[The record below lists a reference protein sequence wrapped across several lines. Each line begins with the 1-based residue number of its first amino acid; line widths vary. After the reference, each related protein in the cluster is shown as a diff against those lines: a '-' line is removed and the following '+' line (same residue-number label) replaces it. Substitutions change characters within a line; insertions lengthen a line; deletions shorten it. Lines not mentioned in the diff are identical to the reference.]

1 MKKLGGN
8 IRHIMEQQY
17 KDHTGD
23 TDPDTVVD
31 PFLMSQRQGGNT
43 DPVADLTAEIGG
55 QNRENG
61 NDSGIVVIQGQ
72 KQNQRQVNDKR
83 INLLRK
89 GKPVQEKGNEK
100 KTAGQAGK
108 GQQGQVILP
117 VQLDAEKCGRGIDP
131 EQQGCRIVYKT

>member
-17 KDHTGD
+17 KDHAGD

-61 NDSGIVVIQGQ
+61 NDSGIAVIQGQ

-83 INLLRK
+83 INLLSK

-108 GQQGQVILP
+108 GQQGQIILP

>member
-17 KDHTGD
+17 KDHAGD

-31 PFLMSQRQGGNT
+31 PFLMSQRQGGNA

-61 NDSGIVVIQGQ
+61 NDSGIAVIQGQ

-83 INLLRK
+83 INLLSK

-117 VQLDAEKCGRGIDP
+117 VQLDAEKCSRGIDP

>member
-17 KDHTGD
+17 KDHAGD

-31 PFLMSQRQGGNT
+31 PFLMSQRQGGNA

-61 NDSGIVVIQGQ
+61 NDSGIAVIQGQ

-83 INLLRK
+83 INLLSK

>member
-17 KDHTGD
+17 KDHAGD

-43 DPVADLTAEIGG
+43 DPVADLTAEIGS

-83 INLLRK
+83 INLLSK

-108 GQQGQVILP
+108 GQQGQVVLP

>member
-1 MKKLGGN
+1 
-8 IRHIMEQQY
+8 MEQQY
-17 KDHTGD
+17 KDHAGD

-61 NDSGIVVIQGQ
+61 NDSGIAVIQGQ

-83 INLLRK
+83 INLLSK

-100 KTAGQAGK
+100 KTSSQAGK
-108 GQQGQVILP
+108 GQQGQVILT
-117 VQLDAEKCGRGIDP
+117 VQPDAEKCGRGIDP

>member
-17 KDHTGD
+17 KDHAGD

-31 PFLMSQRQGGNT
+31 PFLMSQRQGGNA

-72 KQNQRQVNDKR
+72 KQNQRQVDDKR
-83 INLLRK
+83 INSA
-89 GKPVQEKGNEK
+89 Q
-100 KTAGQAGK
+100 
-108 GQQGQVILP
+108 
-117 VQLDAEKCGRGIDP
+117 
-131 EQQGCRIVYKT
+131 

>member
-17 KDHTGD
+17 KDHAGD

-31 PFLMSQRQGGNT
+31 PFLMSQRQGGNA

-72 KQNQRQVNDKR
+72 KQNQRQVDDKR
-83 INLLRK
+83 INLLSK

-117 VQLDAEKCGRGIDP
+117 VQLDAEKCSRGIDP

>member
-17 KDHTGD
+17 KDHAGD

-31 PFLMSQRQGGNT
+31 PFLMSQRQGGNA

-83 INLLRK
+83 INLLSK

-108 GQQGQVILP
+108 GQQGQIILP

>member
-17 KDHTGD
+17 KDHAGD

-61 NDSGIVVIQGQ
+61 NDSGIAVIQGQ

-83 INLLRK
+83 INLLSK

-100 KTAGQAGK
+100 KASGQAGK

-117 VQLDAEKCGRGIDP
+117 VQPDAEKCSRGIDP

>member
-17 KDHTGD
+17 KDYAGD

-43 DPVADLTAEIGG
+43 DPVADLTAEICG

-61 NDSGIVVIQGQ
+61 NDSGIAVIQGQ

-83 INLLRK
+83 INLLSK

-100 KTAGQAGK
+100 KASGQAGK

>member
-17 KDHTGD
+17 KDHAGD

-61 NDSGIVVIQGQ
+61 NDSGIAVIQGQ

-83 INLLRK
+83 INLLSK

-117 VQLDAEKCGRGIDP
+117 VQLDAEKCSRGIDP

>member
-1 MKKLGGN
+1 
-8 IRHIMEQQY
+8 MEQQY
-17 KDHTGD
+17 KDYAGD

-31 PFLMSQRQGGNT
+31 PFLMSQRQGGNA
-43 DPVADLTAEIGG
+43 DPVADLTTEIGG

-61 NDSGIVVIQGQ
+61 NDSGIAVIQGQ

-83 INLLRK
+83 INLLSK